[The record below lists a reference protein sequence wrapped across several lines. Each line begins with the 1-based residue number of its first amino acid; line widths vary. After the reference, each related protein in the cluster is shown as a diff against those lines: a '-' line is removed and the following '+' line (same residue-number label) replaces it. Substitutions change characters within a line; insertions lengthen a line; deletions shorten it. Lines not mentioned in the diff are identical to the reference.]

1 MDRYIDDD
9 AYRKKKNID
18 ASIVLLKDIK
28 SDRLVKNV
36 ETKWNKNLKYVD
48 R

>member
-18 ASIVLLKDIK
+18 ASIVSLKDIK
-28 SDRLVKNV
+28 SDRVRKKNQYF
-36 ETKWNKNLKYVD
+36 KC
-48 R
+48 